1 MEDGLDIEYDL
12 RSMKVGR
19 HWDDQLHRHLQ
30 EQYSVL
36 TSLILS
42 FLRDY
47 YLILK
52 DKGQNISVTEHLIS

>member
-12 RSMKVGR
+12 RSMKVRR

-30 EQYSVL
+30 EQCSVL

-42 FLRDY
+42 FLRGY
-47 YLILK
+47 YLILN
-52 DKGQNISVTEHLIS
+52 DKGQNISVTLHLIS